1 MNEEPILRKAY
12 YSIGEVCD
20 LTGLKPHVLRY
31 WETQFEALRPTKNR
45 AGNRVYRP
53 REVELV
59 LLVKHLLYEKKFTID
74 GARQNLRE
82 LRKGGELTEERHD
95 VAGPELFQIMKEE
108 LLRLHELLTLPEP
121 ASPRSPLPPT
131 GGAPAERTPD
141 PSTSGRSGADRGDA
155 ARSDVERSTV
165 DDHALPLDA
174 GSRTPP
180 QAPRSH
186 PAPSPPTPSP
196 DDPFPQL
203 QLEVDDG

>member
-31 WETQFEALRPTKNR
+31 WETQFEALHPTKNR

-82 LRKGGELTEERHD
+82 LRKGGELNEERQD
-95 VAGPELFQIMKEE
+95 VAGPELFQVMKDE

-121 ASPRSPLPPT
+121 HSSRAPLSPA
-131 GGAPAERTPD
+131 GATPAE
-141 PSTSGRSGADRGDA
+141 TSLD
-155 ARSDVERSTV
+155 RSTPV
-165 DDHALPLDA
+165 GAGTDSHRGTSASEDPTPGQGVSPSPPVANLP
-174 GSRTPP
+174 
-180 QAPRSH
+180 
-186 PAPSPPTPSP
+186 PAPSPPPPSP
-196 DDPFPQL
+196 DDPYPQL